1 MGESE
6 HIMNVECVIF
16 LGVFAEMCVWEW
28 GPLIGAR
35 EPICVILTR
44 L

>member
-16 LGVFAEMCVWEW
+16 LGVFAEMCVW